1 MKKFKYIII
10 LTIISIGIQ
19 FYVNEGEFK
28 RAFGGVVFQFIASG
42 LIGWVFT
49 QFYNKY
55 YNSSRLV
62 WWARFYSLM
71 IVGTIVMHLLGVS
84 K

>member
-1 MKKFKYIII
+1 MKKFKYILI
-10 LTIISIGIQ
+10 LTLISIVIQ
-19 FYVNEGEFK
+19 FYFNEGQFK
-28 RAFGGVVFQFIASG
+28 SAIGGVVFQFIASG

-62 WWARFYSLM
+62 WWARFYALM